1 MNCDGTKW
9 DIYDDFLKQKR
20 YVSKNH
26 NIEYAQN
33 SLYDLANNDAS
44 FQKDATRNGE
54 LQPLLALR
62 EADNTCKIT
71 IMPEDEMFVGD
82 IVGCYGEHWIVVDVY
97 TDEYGITTGTMWL
110 CNHLLKFQNYGSDIL
125 ETYCVIDDGTY
136 SKLTQKSITT
146 AEAQYSMYLPLNSDT
161 EKFYIDKRFA
171 ISDMYNKQ
179 GQKVLQV
186 MQATWIDKIYQSG
199 GKGNHLL
206 KIRLQ
211 SDVYDA
217 NKDSVEHMVCDYID
231 KGENDGVNNGNVI
244 EETPEKVLKEEVKTE
259 EISQPTVE
267 NVIQNN
273 IEIKTN
279 YSIDG
284 RNTIRIGTSR
294 NYTLMASQIPSNIEW
309 KIDLS
314 DVSHDDD
321 KNVCRVHIPL
331 DEQLLGHEITLE
343 AYSDGQLLC
352 SKVIRVV
359 TIG

>member
-110 CNHLLKFQNYGSDIL
+110 CNHLLKFQNYSSDIL

-231 KGENDGVNNGNVI
+231 KENNGVEDNIV
-244 EETPEKVLKEEVKTE
+244 EETPSIETQEETIVE
-259 EISQPTVE
+259 EIKQPEIDEVIE
-267 NVIQNN
+267 NTTLSKVVYN
-273 IEIKTN
+273 
-279 YSIDG
+279 IDG

-294 NYTLMASQIPSNIEW
+294 NYTLTASQIPNNVEW
-309 KIDLS
+309 KTDLPS
-314 DVSHDDD
+314 VTHDD
-321 KNVCRVHIPL
+321 NGSICRMHIPL
-331 DEQLLGHEITLE
+331 DEHLLGHEITLE
-343 AYSDGQLLC
+343 AYSEGQLLC